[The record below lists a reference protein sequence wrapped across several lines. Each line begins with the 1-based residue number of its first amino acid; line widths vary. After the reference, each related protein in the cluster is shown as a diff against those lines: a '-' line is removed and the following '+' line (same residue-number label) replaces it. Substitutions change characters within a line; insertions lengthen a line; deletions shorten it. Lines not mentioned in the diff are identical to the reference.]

1 MTAAYRMK
9 GVGWFGGCVAVVLG
23 FYLVSLQ
30 VAAERKKLEAVNG
43 QIRSAHR
50 DIRALETEFDT
61 RGNLAQLE
69 RWNGDT
75 LALSAPTAGQFVA
88 SEAALASLDVNSLG
102 GGGIQTVA
110 LLVPS
115 GAGPAVQLAAAQIP
129 AAQIPAVQISVA
141 SVQTASIKAARA
153 APVRMAQ
160 VTAPRAMNVAIQVA
174 SRTAL
179 KPVVIRASVAPSR
192 AAEAAIV
199 RSARTERLAA
209 VAKVRPQAV
218 AMLDRKLLS
227 DTTLGDI
234 MSGAR
239 SESGRRR

>member
-43 QIRSAHR
+43 QIRFAER

-61 RGNLAQLE
+61 RANLVQLE

-88 SEAALASLDVNSLG
+88 SESALAALDVNQIG
-102 GGGIQTVA
+102 NRGTIQTA
-110 LLVPS
+110 QLLVPS
-115 GAGPAVQLAAAQIP
+115 MPVIAPVAAP
-129 AAQIPAVQISVA
+129 AAVTNVG
-141 SVQTASIKAARA
+141 VQTAAVAA
-153 APVRMAQ
+153 
-160 VTAPRAMNVAIQVA
+160 
-174 SRTAL
+174 AL
-179 KPVVIRASVAPSR
+179 KPVVIRASVQMPKS
-192 AAEAAIV
+192 AEAAIV
-199 RSARTERLAA
+199 RAASTERLAA

-227 DTTLGDI
+227 DTTLGSI
-234 MSGAR
+234 LNGAR
-239 SESGRRR
+239 AEAGRLR

>member
-43 QIRSAHR
+43 QIRSAQR

-75 LALSAPTAGQFVA
+75 LALSAPTAGQFVV
-88 SEAALASLDVNSLG
+88 SEAALAALDVNSLRADG
-102 GGGIQTVA
+102 VQTAA

-115 GAGPAVQLAAAQIP
+115 GAG
-129 AAQIPAVQISVA
+129 SVV
-141 SVQTASIKAARA
+141 STPTVPVTA
-153 APVRMAQ
+153 APPVVKLAPVQMAQ
-160 VTAPRAMNVAIQVA
+160 VTAPRAMNVAIQAA
-174 SRTAL
+174 SKTAL
-179 KPVVIRASVAPSR
+179 KPVVIRASVSTPRS
-192 AAEAAIV
+192 AEAALV
-199 RSARTERLAA
+199 RAAKTDRLAA

-239 SESGRRR
+239 SESRKRR

>member
-1 MTAAYRMK
+1 MTAAYRLK

-43 QIRSAHR
+43 QIRFAER

-61 RGNLAQLE
+61 RANLVQLE

-88 SEAALASLDVNSLG
+88 SESALAALDVNQIG
-102 GGGIQTVA
+102 NRGTIQTA
-110 LLVPS
+110 QLLVPS
-115 GAGPAVQLAAAQIP
+115 MPVIAPVVAPVAAP
-129 AAQIPAVQISVA
+129 AAVTNVG
-141 SVQTASIKAARA
+141 VQTAAVAA
-153 APVRMAQ
+153 
-160 VTAPRAMNVAIQVA
+160 
-174 SRTAL
+174 AL
-179 KPVVIRASVAPSR
+179 KPVVIRASVQMPKS
-192 AAEAAIV
+192 AEAAIV
-199 RSARTERLAA
+199 RAASTERLAA

-227 DTTLGDI
+227 ERTLGDI
-234 MSGAR
+234 LLRARTEASGKR
-239 SESGRRR
+239 

>member
-43 QIRSAHR
+43 QIRSAQR

-75 LALSAPTAGQFVA
+75 LALSAPTAGQFVV
-88 SEAALASLDVNSLG
+88 SEAALAALDVNSLRADG
-102 GGGIQTVA
+102 VQTAA

-115 GAGPAVQLAAAQIP
+115 GAGSVVSTSIVPVTAAPAVVKL
-129 AAQIPAVQISVA
+129 
-141 SVQTASIKAARA
+141 
-153 APVRMAQ
+153 APVLMAQ
-160 VTAPRAMNVAIQVA
+160 VSAPRAMNVAIQAA
-174 SRTAL
+174 SKTAL
-179 KPVVIRASVAPSR
+179 KPVVIRASVSTPRS
-192 AAEAAIV
+192 AEAALV
-199 RSARTERLAA
+199 RAAKTERLAA

-239 SESGRRR
+239 SESRKRR

>member
-1 MTAAYRMK
+1 MTAAYRLK

-43 QIRSAHR
+43 QIRFAER

-61 RGNLAQLE
+61 RANLVQLE

-88 SEAALASLDVNSLG
+88 SESALAALDVNQIG
-102 GGGIQTVA
+102 NRGTIQTA
-110 LLVPS
+110 QLLVPS
-115 GAGPAVQLAAAQIP
+115 MPVIAPVVAP
-129 AAQIPAVQISVA
+129 AAVPAAVTNVG
-141 SVQTASIKAARA
+141 VQTAAVAA
-153 APVRMAQ
+153 
-160 VTAPRAMNVAIQVA
+160 
-174 SRTAL
+174 AL
-179 KPVVIRASVAPSR
+179 KPVVIRASVQMPK

-199 RSARTERLAA
+199 RAASTERLAA

-227 DTTLGDI
+227 DTTLGSI
-234 MSGAR
+234 LNGAR
-239 SESGRRR
+239 AEAGRLR

>member
-1 MTAAYRMK
+1 MTAAYRLK

-43 QIRSAHR
+43 QIRFAER

-61 RGNLAQLE
+61 RANLVQLE

-88 SEAALASLDVNSLG
+88 SESALAALDVNEIG
-102 GGGIQTVA
+102 NRGTIQTA
-110 LLVPS
+110 QLLVPS
-115 GAGPAVQLAAAQIP
+115 MPVIAPVAAP
-129 AAQIPAVQISVA
+129 AAVPAAVTNVG
-141 SVQTASIKAARA
+141 VQTAAVAA
-153 APVRMAQ
+153 
-160 VTAPRAMNVAIQVA
+160 
-174 SRTAL
+174 AL
-179 KPVVIRASVAPSR
+179 KPVVIRASVQMPKS
-192 AAEAAIV
+192 AEAAIV
-199 RSARTERLAA
+199 RAASTERLAA

-227 DTTLGDI
+227 DTTLGSI
-234 MSGAR
+234 LNGAR
-239 SESGRRR
+239 AEAGRLR

>member
-43 QIRSAHR
+43 QIRFAER

-61 RGNLAQLE
+61 RANLVQLE

-88 SEAALASLDVNSLG
+88 SESALAALDVNQIG
-102 GGGIQTVA
+102 NRGTIQTA
-110 LLVPS
+110 QLLVPS
-115 GAGPAVQLAAAQIP
+115 MPVIAPVAAP
-129 AAQIPAVQISVA
+129 AAVPAAVTNVG
-141 SVQTASIKAARA
+141 VQTAAVAA
-153 APVRMAQ
+153 
-160 VTAPRAMNVAIQVA
+160 
-174 SRTAL
+174 AL
-179 KPVVIRASVAPSR
+179 KPVVIRASVQMPKS
-192 AAEAAIV
+192 AEAAIV
-199 RSARTERLAA
+199 RAASTERLAA

-227 DTTLGDI
+227 DTTLGSI
-234 MSGAR
+234 LNGAR
-239 SESGRRR
+239 AEAGRLR